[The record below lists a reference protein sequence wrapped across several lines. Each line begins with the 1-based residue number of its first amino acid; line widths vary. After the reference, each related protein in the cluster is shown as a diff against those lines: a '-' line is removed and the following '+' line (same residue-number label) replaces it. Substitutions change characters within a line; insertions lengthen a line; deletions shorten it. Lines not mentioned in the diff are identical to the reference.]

1 MRDILMRRA
10 LKVVFSAVLL
20 GLVALSGHAQ
30 ILAHDSGKMEDL
42 AEVGS
47 SGISMR
53 FHSPGEASLTAFQFF
68 GCRGGERGSPS
79 DSFLVRVTD
88 GEGNLL
94 RELEK
99 PLWNI
104 GVGRPLWQTVSI
116 NPAVRVNGDFEV
128 RIAADARAR
137 SSLQVGR
144 DGPADSGR
152 WMVRAHLLDP
162 SRARP
167 GLVAVGGTPAS
178 SGPPPAV
185 RPEITTAPVQT
196 QPRRPMS
203 APSPATPGV
212 LAYRDQHRRLSYPRT
227 PPPIPRGCGRV
238 DIHWDAAPVTVELSY
253 VGKPPRI
260 LEGLDVRRLVV
271 DFPVPEPGL
280 FEVTVRK
287 DGFRSESRRF
297 LVSAGS
303 RHEWRIRLQPAEETD
318 RGETSPGADV
328 PPVVIEEVVEP

>member
-1 MRDILMRRA
+1 MRI
-10 LKVVFSAVLL
+10 
-20 GLVALSGHAQ
+20 
-30 ILAHDSGKMEDL
+30 
-42 AEVGS
+42 
-47 SGISMR
+47 
-53 FHSPGEASLTAFQFF
+53 
-68 GCRGGERGSPS
+68 
-79 DSFLVRVTD
+79 TD

-116 NPAVRVNGDFEV
+116 NPPVRVNGDFEI

-144 DGPADSGR
+144 DGPPGSGH

-162 SRARP
+162 SPARP
-167 GLVAVGGTPAS
+167 ARAAVKRPPAS
-178 SGPPPAV
+178 SGGPPAV
-185 RPEITTAPVQT
+185 RPEITTAPVET
-196 QPRRPMS
+196 QPRRPMY
-203 APSPATPGV
+203 APSSATSGV
-212 LAYRDQHRRLSYPRT
+212 LAYRDQHRRLSFPRT

-303 RHEWRIRLQPAEETD
+303 RHEWRIRLQPATETD
-318 RGETSPGADV
+318 SGQASPGADV